1 MGDAVF
7 REPLRKAP
15 SATSSAVQPEA
26 FGGDF
31 RMTDA
36 EFDRVAAKVREVA
49 GIVLK
54 PHKRQM
60 IYTRLSRRLRALGLT
75 SFTEYLDLL
84 EGPRSGD
91 ELVEFSNAITT
102 NLTSFFRE
110 AHHFVHLQTEV
121 LEPLRQEGPRRIRI
135 WSAGCSTGEEPYSI
149 ALTARASGGLG
160 PGADFRILATDL
172 DTRVLASAAAGVYP
186 ETRAADIPSE
196 LRANAVLRRP
206 GGKVE
211 IGAAVRAM
219 IAFRRLNLLH
229 AWPFRGPFQAIF
241 CRNVLIYFDAET
253 KARLVNRLAEVLA
266 EDGVL
271 YLGHSESL
279 LGEHPL
285 LRSEGRTIYRRR
297 R

>member
-1 MGDAVF
+1 MRDA
-7 REPLRKAP
+7 LQ
-15 SATSSAVQPEA
+15 QPGY
-26 FGGDF
+26 GGEF
-31 RMTDA
+31 RMSDDEFGRIA
-36 EFDRVAAKVREVA
+36 EKVFAVA

-60 IYTRLSRRLRALGLT
+60 VYTRLSRRLRALGLA

-84 EGPRSGD
+84 EEPAGRS
-91 ELVEFSNAITT
+91 ELTEFSNAVTT

-110 AHHFVHLQTEV
+110 SHHFDHLSREV
-121 LEPLRQEGPRRIRI
+121 LQPLRKAGRSRLRV
-135 WSAGCSTGEEPYSI
+135 WSAGCSTGEEPYSVAMTAQ
-149 ALTARASGGLG
+149 ALGGLLS
-160 PGADFRILATDL
+160 GADFRILATDL
-172 DTRVLASAAAGVYP
+172 DTAVLARAEAGRYP
-186 ETRAADIPSE
+186 EMRVQDIP
-196 LRANAVLRRP
+196 ADLRRNAATRVP
-206 GGKVE
+206 DGEVE
-211 IGAAVRAM
+211 MSARLKAM

-229 AWPFRGPFQAIF
+229 EWPFRGPFDAIF
-241 CRNVLIYFDAET
+241 CRNVLIYFDADT
-253 KARLVNRLAEVLA
+253 KAALVRRFAEALT